1 MSFPEKFK
9 PMLAVAADMD
19 LVKFPVLCSPK
30 VDGFRCLIHKGTAYS
45 RNLKPIP
52 NKHVQQM
59 IGKLNGL
66 YDGHDGEII
75 VGSMTDPDVYRNT
88 SSGVMSFDGEP
99 EFLFWA
105 FDRWDLPHLPY
116 SERVKHIQSSCALGL
131 EQIDSME
138 ELAERETEYLNMGF
152 EGLMIRSL
160 SGPYKYGRST
170 AKEGYLLKVKR
181 FLDAEAKVIGFEERM
196 HNANEATTDF
206 LGHTKRSSHKDNMI
220 PMGTLGALVCE
231 MPNGAVFRLG
241 TGFSDSDRDEIWANR
256 STYLGQLAKY
266 KSVDIGVKDL
276 PRFPVFLGFR
286 PAADLGE

>member
-1 MSFPEKFK
+1 MFPNSFK
-9 PMLAVAADMD
+9 PMLASAADTSK
-19 LVKFPVLCSPK
+19 LVFPVICSRK
-30 VDGFRCLIHKGTAYS
+30 LDGYRCLIHNGTAYS

-52 NKHVQQM
+52 NKYVQQR
-59 IGKLNGL
+59 IGELKGL
-66 YDGHDGEII
+66 YDGHDGEIV
-75 VGSMTDPDVYRNT
+75 VGPMNSPDVYRNT

-99 EFLFWA
+99 DFLFWA
-105 FDRWDLPHLPY
+105 FDRWDMPKLPY
-116 SERVKHIQSSCALGL
+116 SERLKHVQSSCALDWDEAHSIEDLMRL
-131 EQIDSME
+131 EE
-138 ELAERETEYLNMGF
+138 EYLKDGF

-170 AKEGYLLKVKR
+170 AKECYLLKVKR
-181 FLDAEAKVIGFEERM
+181 FLDAEAKIIGFEERM

-231 MPNGAVFRLG
+231 MPNGAVFRVG
-241 TGFSDSDRDEIWANR
+241 TGFSDSERDEIWANR
-256 STYLGQLAKY
+256 SKYLGQLAKY

-286 PAADLGE
+286 PVADLGE